1 MIGRSIVSINA
12 ALCKSVFNYFTEIN
26 MLTGKDGVLL
36 TSVATYKG
44 RMVAVKSVAK
54 TNSLAKDDLYA
65 LKTVIIYVV
74 L

>member
-1 MIGRSIVSINA
+1 
-12 ALCKSVFNYFTEIN
+12 

>member
-1 MIGRSIVSINA
+1 MQLFV
-12 ALCKSVFNYFTEIN
+12 KVFFYYFTEIN

>member
-12 ALCKSVFNYFTEIN
+12 ALCKSVFYYFTEIN